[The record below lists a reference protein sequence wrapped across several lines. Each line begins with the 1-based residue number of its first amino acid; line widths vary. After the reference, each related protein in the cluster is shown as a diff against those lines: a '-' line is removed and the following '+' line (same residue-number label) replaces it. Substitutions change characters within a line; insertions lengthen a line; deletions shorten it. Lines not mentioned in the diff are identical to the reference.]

1 MSSPVVRGL
10 VAALAVVVVLEDFAQ
25 APALALPQEPITLS
39 PLAQAERLEQIRQ
52 LEDQGIIPCS
62 ALSPA
67 MAVVAAETDKHQ
79 QAPVLLE
86 GLAAAAEAHLLAQM
100 QGALAIRP
108 LHRPRKVTQ
117 EVQPQQQVAHLPAAV
132 VAQARLAEIAPWAN
146 LAQVV
151 LARLL
156 VFLAHLSLMPAAVAA
171 VRMLPA
177 QHLPVM
183 AAQAV
188 VVMEQT
194 TILLGLLERLTPA
207 AVVVVA
213 GITLQAPMAAQ
224 AAPASSSS
232 STPYLYR
239 AS

>member
-1 MSSPVVRGL
+1 M
-10 VAALAVVVVLEDFAQ
+10 VAALAVAVALADSAQ
-25 APALALPQEPITLS
+25 EPALALPLEPIMRS

-62 ALSPA
+62 ALLPA

-79 QAPVLLE
+79 QEPVLLE
-86 GLAAAAEAHLLAQM
+86 GLAAAAEARLLAQM
-100 QGALAIRP
+100 QGALVIRP
-108 LHRPRKVTQ
+108 LHRPRKAAQ
-117 EVQPQQQVAHLPAAV
+117 EVQPQQQVAHLLAAV
-132 VAQARLAEIAPWAN
+132 VAQARLAEIAPLAN

-156 VFLAHLSLMPAAVAA
+156 VFLAHLSLMPVAVAA

-183 AAQAV
+183 AAQAAA
-188 VVMEQT
+188 VMEQT
-194 TILLGLLERLTPA
+194 TILLGLLARQIPA

-213 GITLQAPMAAQ
+213 GITLQAPMVV
-224 AAPASSSS
+224 PAV
-232 STPYLYR
+232 L